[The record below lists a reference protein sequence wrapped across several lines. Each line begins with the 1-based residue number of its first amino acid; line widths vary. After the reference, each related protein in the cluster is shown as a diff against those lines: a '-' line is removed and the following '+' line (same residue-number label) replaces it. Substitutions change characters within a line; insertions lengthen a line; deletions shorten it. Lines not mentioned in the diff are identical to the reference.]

1 MELYLIR
8 HGAAENLGA
17 KGNFTDDARD
27 LTKQGA
33 IRAEKVGEGLRKLDV
48 KFDLILTS
56 PALRAS
62 RTASEIRKGMRLPAE
77 LIRIAPEL
85 GTDAR
90 IENMVELIN
99 QNFLQYSQVAL
110 VSHQPNLS
118 LLASWLLS
126 EGSEIEF
133 KMSRAGV
140 VCLQTGPRLEAGRAS
155 LLWKMLPGQL
165 VQLAD

>member
-8 HGAAENLGA
+8 HSVAENLGTH
-17 KGNFTDDARD
+17 GNFSDEARE
-27 LTKQGA
+27 LTKEGA
-33 IRAEKVGEGLRKLDV
+33 SRAEKVGKGLRKLDV
-48 KFDLILTS
+48 KFELILTS

-62 RTASEIRKGMRLPAE
+62 QTASGIQKGMRLPAE
-77 LIRIAPEL
+77 LIQISPEL
-85 GTDAR
+85 GMDSP
-90 IENMVELIN
+90 IEKVVGMIN
-99 QNFLQYSQVAL
+99 QQYSQYSQVAL

-126 EGSEIEF
+126 EGAQIEF

-165 VQLAD
+165 LLLAE